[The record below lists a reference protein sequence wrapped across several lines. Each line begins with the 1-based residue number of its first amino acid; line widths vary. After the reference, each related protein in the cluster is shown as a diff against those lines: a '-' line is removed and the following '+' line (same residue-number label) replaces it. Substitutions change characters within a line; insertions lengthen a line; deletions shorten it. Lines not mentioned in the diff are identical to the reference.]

1 MISDRVAQDAVD
13 LVPVI
18 ERCRQTPM
26 ITTRGLGSA

>member
-26 ITTRGLGSA
+26 IVDARFSSA